1 MPGWCCLCAVV
12 HVGMLATTCSLS
24 KLGCIP
30 FFLTLLSFEGERV
43 SIYNGQPSDLSLD
56 HFFVSCEPTALFC

>member
-1 MPGWCCLCAVV
+1 MPGWYCLCALV

-24 KLGCIP
+24 KLGCVRFFSNPP
-30 FFLTLLSFEGERV
+30 FFEGERV
-43 SIYNGQPSDLSLD
+43 CIYNGQPSGFSLD